1 MTAVV
6 NDEWIVIALVSAS
19 IEHFHV
25 CLCTSTIYCYDDRR
39 APAPRKPAMCSR
51 SVARASCAVPPSRRA
66 STVASRAPPRSVERS
81 LNPKFFKSSFAISSF
96 DMRHSKYAL
105 DSVVHLSASDA
116 FARRQS
122 RYDFFSRSHSWK
134 WSRGN
139 TPFSGASDGAFLN
152 AGVDMRRRVTVCG
165 KSFDGC
171 RLGVA
176 DVTDTRARAR
186 KGCCRPRRRAREATR
201 TLRAP
206 RDDPRPRRR
215 RREGYSASRYR

>member
-19 IEHFHV
+19 THSTF
-25 CLCTSTIYCYDDRR
+25 LCMFMYKYYYEARR
-39 APAPRKPAMCSR
+39 APAPRKPAMWSR

-66 STVASRAPPRSVERS
+66 STVTSRAPPRSLERS

-122 RYDFFSRSHSWK
+122 R
-134 WSRGN
+134 
-139 TPFSGASDGAFLN
+139 
-152 AGVDMRRRVTVCG
+152 
-165 KSFDGC
+165 
-171 RLGVA
+171 
-176 DVTDTRARAR
+176 
-186 KGCCRPRRRAREATR
+186 
-201 TLRAP
+201 
-206 RDDPRPRRR
+206 
-215 RREGYSASRYR
+215 